1 MNVHNIV
8 YHLNVLCARYKQ
20 GLLFIIAALFVL
32 PALATAEGIA
42 TNNYKNGWN
51 AYQSGQYVEAARLWQ
66 ELSLQANNSSDNDD
80 KLQAAF
86 AAVLTTIAWEKAGN
100 SQAYS
105 SWSDAIRLYLEAGT
119 QWEQQREQLKKRI
132 SDNRDA
138 LRHLNSDAPVVIS
151 PLDQLLLMVD
161 DEVKLAEYNGPRTGL
176 QQSPS
181 VENSEDVR
189 GYFSDDTTAEKPIET
204 PKETVETNTEP
215 SITESSIPIE
225 SPSAVPLLFPATVPV
240 LEESQEIEPVLT
252 TRHIIPIEEQESV
265 QPLVVEPTIEQ
276 NEITP
281 TTPIVTEDLQPI
293 PEQTLIVVP
302 PKTTKKVVKKHRPV
316 PTTKKTR

>member
-1 MNVHNIV
+1 MSVHNIV

-20 GLLFIIAALFVL
+20 RLLFIIAALFVL

-66 ELSLQANNSSDNDD
+66 ELSRQSNNSTQNDD

-189 GYFSDDTTAEKPIET
+189 GYFGDTTTEKAIERSMETPSETVTTNIEPSVPIE
-204 PKETVETNTEP
+204 N
-215 SITESSIPIE
+215 
-225 SPSAVPLLFPATVPV
+225 PSAVPLLFPATVPV
-240 LEESQEIEPVLT
+240 LEENQEIEPALT
-252 TRHIIPIEEQESV
+252 TRHIIPIDEPEQSVEPMIDDQEKTSIIPIESTDVLHIPV
-265 QPLVVEPTIEQ
+265 QPL
-276 NEITP
+276 
-281 TTPIVTEDLQPI
+281 D
-293 PEQTLIVVP
+293 VVP
-302 PKTTKKVVKKHRPV
+302 PTPTMKIIKKQRSALPVKKKR
-316 PTTKKTR
+316 

>member
-1 MNVHNIV
+1 MSVHNIV

-20 GLLFIIAALFVL
+20 RLLFVVAALFVL
-32 PALATAEGIA
+32 PVLAAAETGIA

-66 ELSLQANNSSDNDD
+66 ELSRESNNSTQNDD

-132 SDNRDA
+132 GDNRDA

-189 GYFSDDTTAEKPIET
+189 GYFSDDTTAEKP
-204 PKETVETNTEP
+204 KETVETNTEP
-215 SITESSIPIE
+215 SITESSTPIE
-225 SPSAVPLLFPATVPV
+225 NPIAVPLLFPATVPAV
-240 LEESQEIEPVLT
+240 EENQEIEPVLT
-252 TRHIIPIEEQESV
+252 TRHIIPIEEQETV
-265 QPLVVEPTIEQ
+265 QPLVVEPTIEL

-281 TTPIVTEDLQPI
+281 TTPIITEDLQPI